1 MYTDEEILD
10 LLEQDKDYGAK
21 VLMGQYSSL
30 IRSTCASKLRSQEDI
45 DECVND
51 VFAEF
56 CLNYS
61 RFDKT
66 KGTLRNLVTGNTKT
80 ADGYM
85 SQITGSSLLVRVPK
99 KIMCDSWFC
108 AESAPQYLQRF

>member
-56 CLNYS
+56 CLNHS
-61 RFDKT
+61 RFDKS
-66 KGTLRNLVTGNTKT
+66 KGTLRNYLCTISERRAVYRFRKNCRR
-80 ADGYM
+80 
-85 SQITGSSLLVRVPK
+85 Q
-99 KIMCDSWFC
+99 KI
-108 AESAPQYLQRF
+108 EN